1 MLISAGASEKER
13 RKENEDFS
21 SFLSEVKPIKLF
33 KEVNYNFEQYVQA
46 YGIHGTSF
54 SL

>member
-1 MLISAGASEKER
+1 MPTEA
-13 RKENEDFS
+13 
-21 SFLSEVKPIKLF
+21 KPVNLF
-33 KEVNYNFEQYVQA
+33 KEVNYTFKQYVQA